1 MAGSLCTKCGG
12 LLDPATYKDSGLT
25 VHFGC
30 EEQQVTQPAEP
41 APVVFGSPDGMDPFT
56 RQLRVDLLDV
66 IRWYDAQSSRSQQQ
80 EIGPSEIG
88 SECDRFL
95 AYRLLN
101 WPEVNTMT
109 DPWPAIVG
117 TAIHLWLEAAFKR
130 FQEASGV
137 ARWDTETT
145 VHPDP
150 FIRGHMDLFDNWL
163 LTVIDWKTL
172 GVTKMRAWQKNGP
185 TEKQKDQVNLYARGK
200 IEAGA
205 RVEKVCLVGLPR
217 AGWLEDVEVWVDDY
231 RPERAQAALDRLYG
245 VGKQALDLD
254 IVTHPERFNA
264 IEATPDMCS
273 FCPFF
278 QPKNRDSSAIADGSG
293 CPGR

>member
-1 MAGSLCTKCGG
+1 MAGALCRKCGG
-12 LLDPATYKDSGLT
+12 LLDPDTYKDTGLED
-25 VHFGC
+25 HFGC
-30 EEQQVTQPAEP
+30 EEQPVEAAPEP
-41 APVVFGSPDGMDPFT
+41 APVVFGNPGGVDPFT
-56 RQLRVDLLDV
+56 RQLRDDLVDV

-117 TAIHLWLEAAFKR
+117 TAIHLWLEAAFQR
-130 FQEASGV
+130 FQEVSGV
-137 ARWDTETT
+137 KRWDTETT

-163 LTVIDWKTL
+163 FTVIDWKTL
-172 GVTKMRAWQKNGP
+172 GVTKMRAWQKKGP
-185 TEKQKDQVNLYARGK
+185 TEKQKNQVNLYARGK
-200 IEAGA
+200 VEAGA
-205 RVEKVCLVGLPR
+205 KVEKVCLVGLPR
-217 AGWLEDVEVWVDDY
+217 AGWLEDIEVWVDDY
-231 RPERAQAALDRLYG
+231 DPARAQAALDRLYG
-245 VGKQALDLD
+245 VGQQALDLD
-254 IVTHPERFNA
+254 IVSNPHRFNDIA
-264 IEATPDMCS
+264 AEPDMCS

>member
-1 MAGSLCTKCGG
+1 MAGALCSKCGG
-12 LLDPATYKDSGLT
+12 LLDPATYKDSGLE

-30 EEQQVTQPAEP
+30 EEQRVGEP
-41 APVVFGSPDGMDPFT
+41 VSLPVAFGNPGGVDPFT
-56 RQLRVDLLDV
+56 RQLRDDLVGV

-80 EIGPSEIG
+80 DIGPSEIG

-117 TAIHLWLEAAFKR
+117 TAIHLWLEAAFMR
-130 FQEASGV
+130 FRETSGV
-137 ARWDTETT
+137 DRWDTETT

-163 LTVIDWKTL
+163 FTVIDWKTL

-185 TEKQKDQVNLYARGK
+185 TEKQKDQVNLYAKGK
-200 IEAGA
+200 VEAGA

-217 AGWLEDVEVWVDDY
+217 AGWLEDIEVWVDDY
-231 RPERAQAALDRLYG
+231 SPERAQAALDRLYG
-245 VGKQALDLD
+245 VGKTTLDLD
-254 IVTHPERFNA
+254 IVSNPERFNL

-278 QPKNRDSSAIADGSG
+278 QPKNRDSSAIADASG